1 MLAYSSSAGTMNVLA
16 VASRAL
22 LGTPVSLAMTFST
35 RLRANRSGRLRANR
49 RVRLLASRSG
59 RLRASG
65 RGHVFGFVV
74 AALLTMMARLW
85 HHAREHEASE
95 AKIALIAQQLAHSDK
110 S

>member
-16 VASRAL
+16 VTSRAL
-22 LGTPVSLAMTFST
+22 LGTPGFWAMTFST
-35 RLRANRSGRLRANR
+35 RLRAG
-49 RVRLLASRSG
+49 RSG

-74 AALLTMMARLW
+74 AALLTTMARLW